1 MLETL
6 MYLTVPKGKNLIS
19 GVNQQERLKRDFK
32 NPQRLYAKLHN

>member
-19 GVNQQERLKRDFK
+19 GVNQQERLKSNFK
-32 NPQRLYAKLHN
+32 NPQRLYAKLS